1 VLAVD
6 LAHQVVVDVRL
17 PRHLGSS
24 SSFSGGDFSRLLLG
38 SHAVSAD
45 AFAWT
50 WMPLDAL
57 TAGWGW
63 GGEYIYRLRVCLC
76 GRTWKTLLFH
86 FAF

>member
-38 SHAVSAD
+38 SHAVSVD

-50 WMPLDAL
+50 WLP
-57 TAGWGW
+57 
-63 GGEYIYRLRVCLC
+63 
-76 GRTWKTLLFH
+76 
-86 FAF
+86 